1 MMGLHSAQS
10 QALPDLNL
18 ANLPFKIG
26 VKAVFFFF
34 VFSLFFR
41 MLVCAVCDFTIDL
54 RLTTQASRIS
64 LALFPAGASS
74 KKTLNQLQPSG
85 EAH

>member
-26 VKAVFFFF
+26 P
-34 VFSLFFR
+34 
-41 MLVCAVCDFTIDL
+41 CA
-54 RLTTQASRIS
+54 S
-64 LALFPAGASS
+64 
-74 KKTLNQLQPSG
+74 QLMPV
-85 EAH
+85 